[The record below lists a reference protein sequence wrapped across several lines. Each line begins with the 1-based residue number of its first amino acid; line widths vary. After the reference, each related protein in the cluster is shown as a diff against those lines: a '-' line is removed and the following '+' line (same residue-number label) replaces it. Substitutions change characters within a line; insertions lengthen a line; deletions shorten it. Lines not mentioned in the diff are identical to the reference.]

1 MVVKGHW
8 TSQCLGHNL
17 KIFLKFFKRRI
28 WSMPFFFKRKTGI
41 LMQTVACF
49 GWHVL
54 TIGADSITAVKESQV
69 WQL

>member
-1 MVVKGHW
+1 
-8 TSQCLGHNL
+8 
-17 KIFLKFFKRRI
+17 
-28 WSMPFFFKRKTGI
+28 MPFFFKRKTGI